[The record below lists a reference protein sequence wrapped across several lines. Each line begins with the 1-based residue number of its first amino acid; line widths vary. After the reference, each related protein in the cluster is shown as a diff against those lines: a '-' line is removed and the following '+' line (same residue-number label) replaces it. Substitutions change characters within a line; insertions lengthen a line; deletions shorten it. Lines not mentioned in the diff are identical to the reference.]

1 MVYHNEMTRVQL
13 PALLHLTRLG
23 YRYVAEQDSLILSRD
38 SSTNILLAVFK
49 EMFLKLNQEA
59 TEDDFDRELQD
70 IQLELGQDDLGRDFF
85 NRLQGRGKNS
95 FYRLID
101 WENFKNN
108 RLHISLE
115 VTCEHEGASFRPDIM
130 IFVNG
135 LPLSYIEVKKPNA
148 IRDGMTGIR
157 SEFDRMERRFENQKF
172 RKFHNITQ
180 LISFSD
186 NMPYYTDGGYQLQG
200 SYYASTSKSKTKFN
214 SFKEEKLS
222 ELVDDI
228 LPLSEETVNQVLYDT
243 NKTILKH
250 SPEFQTNCA
259 ENTPLNR
266 FLTSLYH
273 PERLKFLLRYGI
285 VYVEEEDKDGQPLI
299 QKHVMR
305 YPQLFATKA
314 IVEMLNRGEKKGII
328 WHTQGSGKTALAFFN
343 VAYLKHYFS
352 KQGKVPRFY
361 FIVDRLDLADQ
372 AEKEFRK
379 RGLSVKRIVT
389 KAELNAP
396 FSEDIAVVN
405 IQKVNE
411 DTDLTDHS
419 GYDLNVQNIYFIDE
433 AHRSYN
439 IKGSYLPNLYHADKE
454 AIKIALTGTPLIA
467 YQEENTQKKLAQQTT
482 RDIFGDYIHK
492 YYYNQSIE
500 DGYTLRLMRED
511 IAFSHQE
518 KLNTLNEALKSEV
531 EKGSIKEKDFKA
543 HPRYAS
549 AMLDYILHDFEEFRI
564 RFADQ
569 SMGAM
574 VVAHSSEQ
582 AKELYRQLLERQESG
597 ESQLTGALIL
607 HDVDDKDKMKQERDA
622 FKAGKIDIL
631 FVYSM
636 LLTGFDAPRLK
647 KLYLGRK
654 IRAHNLLQTLTRVN
668 RPYKDY
674 RLGYVVDF
682 ADISQEFDLTNQ
694 AYVEELNREYAD
706 VVDEE
711 NVFGS
716 IFMSAEE
723 IAQHLA
729 EAESILQTYPTEN
742 LELFD
747 RDISTIQD
755 RKQLH
760 TLKTALESLKE
771 NYNLARLFG
780 HEDLEKRVDRS
791 SVSSLLSMVNN
802 RLATMHLLEQG
813 GQTTS
818 TELLNLAMS
827 QTQFT
832 FFKRGEE
839 ELQLAT
845 KAMLEAQGQAAREL
859 EGNWD
864 QTDPEWISLY
874 EEFKRILQKVNQNMD
889 EFTSEIAYE
898 HQKSFKEIEQQIK
911 DLNRKNNELARA
923 FNHDRKYARAYRQ
936 VAESKDINS
945 NRPVFEMMKA
955 SKKELDQR
963 VMNNQGILAG
973 KTYFE
978 KEATQ
983 TSLQHMKQLALKVT
997 PQVVLTFAKLITDEY
1012 LGEYEY

>member
-23 YRYVAEQDSLILSRD
+23 YLYLAEHDPLLQSRD
-38 SSTNILLAVFK
+38 ATTNILLPVFK
-49 EMFLKLNQEA
+49 EAFLKLNPEA
-59 TEDDFDRELQD
+59 TEDDFCHEVQD
-70 IQLELGQDDLGRDFF
+70 IRLELGQDDLGRDFF

-95 FYRLID
+95 VYRLID
-101 WENFKNN
+101 WENFRNN
-108 RLHISLE
+108 TLQVSLE
-115 VTCEHEGASFRPDIM
+115 VSCEHEGASFRPDIM

-157 SEFDRMERRFENQKF
+157 SEFERMERRFENQKF

-186 NMPYYTDGGYQLQG
+186 NMPYHTDGGYQMQG

-214 SFKEEKLS
+214 SFKEERWS
-222 ELVDDI
+222 ELVDDVS
-228 LPLSEETVNQVLYDT
+228 PLSEKILDQVLYDT
-243 NKTILKH
+243 NKTVLKH
-250 SPEFQTNCA
+250 SPAFQTNCA
-259 ENTPLNR
+259 ETTPLNH

-299 QKHVMR
+299 QKHIMR

-314 IVEMLNRGEKKGII
+314 IVEMLKRGEKKGVI

-343 VAYLKHYFS
+343 VAHLKHYFS
-352 KQGKVPRFY
+352 EQGKVPRFY

-379 RGLSVKRIVT
+379 RGLSVRRIAT
-389 KAELNAP
+389 KAELSGT

-411 DTDLTDHS
+411 DTDLTDQS

-439 IKGSYLPNLYHADKE
+439 VTGSYLPNLYNADE
-454 AIKIALTGTPLIA
+454 GAIKIALTGTPLIS
-467 YQEENTQKKLAQQTT
+467 YQEENNQKKLSQQTT
-482 RDIFGDYIHK
+482 REIFGDYIHK
-492 YYYNQSIE
+492 YYYHQSIE

-518 KLNTLNEALKSEV
+518 QLNALDEALKNEV

-543 HPRYAS
+543 HSRYAS

-569 SMGAM
+569 TMGAM

-582 AKELYRQLLERQESG
+582 ARELYRQLLERQESG
-597 ESQLTGALIL
+597 ESQLSGALIL
-607 HDVDDKDKMKQERDA
+607 HDVEDKEKMKQEREA

-694 AYVEELNREYAD
+694 AYIDELNREYAD
-706 VVDEE
+706 ALDEE

-716 IFMSAEE
+716 IFMSADE
-723 IAQHLA
+723 IAQHLT
-729 EAESILQTYPTEN
+729 EAESILQAYPTEN

-747 RDISTIQD
+747 REISTIQD
-755 RKQLH
+755 RKQLQE
-760 TLKTALESLKE
+760 LRKALENLKE

-780 HEDLEKRVDRS
+780 HEELEKRVDRS
-791 SVSSLLSMVNN
+791 SVASLLSMVTN
-802 RLATMHLLEQG
+802 RLATMNLLEQG

-845 KAMLEAQGQAAREL
+845 KSMLEAQGQAAREL

-874 EEFKRILQKVNQNMD
+874 EEFKRILQKVNQEMG
-889 EFTSEIAYE
+889 EFTADLAYA
-898 HQKSFKEIEQQIK
+898 HQKAFKDIEQQIK
-911 DLNRKNNELARA
+911 SLNQKNDELAKA
-923 FNHDRKYARAYRQ
+923 FHHDKKYARAYRQ
-936 VAESKDINS
+936 VTETKDIETH
-945 NRPVFEMMKA
+945 RPVFEMMKA
-955 SKKELDQR
+955 SKKELDRR

-978 KEATQ
+978 TEATQ
-983 TSLQHMKQLALKVT
+983 ISRQSMKELNLKVT
-997 PQVVLTFAKLITDEY
+997 PKVVMNFSKLITDEY
-1012 LGEYEY
+1012 IGEYEY